1 MCSFSRIILL
11 LLLAGA
17 GCGKPSDPAQEK
29 RRVEAERVHPS
40 PGGTVSGRVVLDG
53 VAPPAQKLLVIKDVA
68 VCGVRQ
74 PIDERLLV
82 GEGHGIRNAV
92 ISINGIPKG
101 LKRGDGAR
109 EHKLDQTGCVY
120 SPHVLILP
128 VNTPLKILNEDGI
141 LHNIH
146 TYSTVNR
153 AVNIAQPPARKVLEM
168 TFSEPERI
176 SFRCDV
182 HGWMSSWVV
191 VVDHPF
197 HAVSGEDGSFS
208 IDNVPPGSYTIECWH
223 ELLGT
228 QTVGITISNEVPAEP
243 VMFRFEPAR

>member
-1 MCSFSRIILL
+1 MLPFDRYIIL

-17 GCGKPSDPAQEK
+17 GCSKQSDPVQDSRGVAAD
-29 RRVEAERVHPS
+29 RAPEAS
-40 PGGTVSGRVVLDG
+40 AGTVSGRVLFDG
-53 VAPPAQKLLVIKDVA
+53 APPPPPKLLIVKDVA
-68 VCGVRQ
+68 VCGQRQ
-74 PIDERLLV
+74 HTDERLLV
-82 GEGHGIRNAV
+82 GEGNGIRNAV
-92 ISINGIPKG
+92 ISINGIPKVRHRTAVTG
-101 LKRGDGAR
+101 
-109 EHKLDQTGCVY
+109 EHRLDQTGCVY

-128 VNTPLKILNEDGI
+128 INTPLKILNDDGI

-153 AVNIAQPPARKVLEM
+153 PVNIAQPPTRKVLEM
-168 TFSEPERI
+168 KFPEPERI

-197 HAVSGEDGSFS
+197 HAVSGNDGSYR
-208 IDNVPPGSYTIECWH
+208 IDNVPPGTYTIECWH

-228 QTVGITISNEVPAEP
+228 RTADLTIRAEVPAEP
-243 VMFRFEPAR
+243 VTFRFEPVS